1 MLVIL
6 NSTKVFFLYLLDKLF
21 QQPVQIRVPKKRKE
35 TIEET
40 KKVFA
45 YRDTNNVSL
54 STNCEILPQA
64 VRHDCFK
71 CRYLKHVS
79 SQSQWTCS
87 VSAQGSAL
95 QKVCKSRSVRT
106 HNCFFF
112 FCFRDLQKSFPV
124 KFYPNI
130 TASARPY
137 LRSRWDKPTMAVCL
151 LSARLHEL
159 NTFLFTAHDESF
171 RQRNYGNLFYFPVSD
186 IAVNT

>member
-45 YRDTNNVSL
+45 HRDTNNVSL

-112 FCFRDLQKSFPV
+112 FFVSGTCRSPFQWSFIQTLLLQLDPIWEADEISQP
-124 KFYPNI
+124 
-130 TASARPY
+130 
-137 LRSRWDKPTMAVCL
+137 W
-151 LSARLHEL
+151 LSAC
-159 NTFLFTAHDESF
+159 FLQDFTIWILSCSPLMMKALDRETMEICFIFQSVIL
-171 RQRNYGNLFYFPVSD
+171 Q
-186 IAVNT
+186 